1 MEVELV
7 LQSRPTLQKV
17 NHHQH
22 SNEVIIL
29 KKPSDDMFNGFDDL

>member
-17 NHHQH
+17 NHHH
-22 SNEVIIL
+22 YSNKVIIL
-29 KKPSDDMFNGFDDL
+29 KKPSNDMFNGFDDL

>member
-17 NHHQH
+17 NHY

-29 KKPSDDMFNGFDDL
+29 KKQSDDMFNGFDDL

>member
-17 NHHQH
+17 NHHH
-22 SNEVIIL
+22 YSNEVIIL
-29 KKPSDDMFNGFDDL
+29 KSDDMFNGFDDL